1 MRTALLEQIAELLR
15 KCNDEDLLDLIHKLL
30 LQQARS

>member
-1 MRTALLEQIAELLR
+1 MRTALINQIIVLLR
-15 KCNDEDLLDLIHKLL
+15 KCKDEDLLDLIHKLL